1 VTLDETVARSID
13 PRYLALSP
21 ARSANS
27 SWVSFLAWRSR
38 RKLQP
43 AADNHFS
50 LTITLIGDR
59 GPIVL
64 YKQLPGMGRAKRY
77 TITIADDNRAPLNK
91 LCGRLIAAGSTCDVP
106 RNGFGRD

>member
-1 VTLDETVARSID
+1 LVPRLKNFESLRTATLERRVVTKYNILLRAQHFLVLEG
-13 PRYLALSP
+13 YSP
-21 ARSANS
+21 PNGERQKRFAS
-27 SWVSFLAWRSR
+27 
-38 RKLQP
+38 
-43 AADNHFS
+43 
-50 LTITLIGDR
+50 LIGDR
-59 GPIVL
+59 EPIVL